1 MIGKRKVKRY
11 PKGFDYGLGEGVIR
25 GEGARPKSGA
35 PEEEVVQPA
44 GRTKFLFCMKKVGKH
59 DRNQWID
66 VRICQ
71 NQKCGYLEE
80 IEGDEKMKCTC
91 PTSLVYIS
99 TMKKLD
105 KGEMDHIKR
114 EHKED
119 RRLEEVEEGEENE

>member
-1 MIGKRKVKRY
+1 MIGKRKIKRKRY

-25 GEGARPKSGA
+25 GVVKGVNIDEV
-35 PEEEVVQPA
+35 EEVIQPST
-44 GRTKFLFCMKKVGKH
+44 RTKFLFCMKKVGKH

-71 NQKCGYLEE
+71 NLKCGYLEE
-80 IEGDEKMKCTC
+80 VEGDEKVKCTC
-91 PTSLVYIS
+91 PTSLIYIS

-119 RRLEEVEEGEENE
+119 RRLEEVEDEDE